1 MLLALAADARS
12 FRLLADS
19 DRTTRLGASIAARY
33 IASIALAGG
42 RRVVVVEKTEKG
54 GAKAEKVPSAGSRR
68 APRDLRAEAQRVPR
82 LYSVSTLSRNDRAA
96 IERRLLPHYCYT
108 PPLTLLW

>member
-1 MLLALAADARS
+1 VSPPRAAYPLLLALAADARS

-42 RRVVVVEKTEKG
+42 WRVVVVEKPEKG
-54 GAKAEKVPSAGSRR
+54 GAPKRSSIARG
-68 APRDLRAEAQRVPR
+68 
-82 LYSVSTLSRNDRAA
+82 
-96 IERRLLPHYCYT
+96 
-108 PPLTLLW
+108 

>member
-54 GAKAEKVPSAGSRR
+54 GAPKKYPALARGGHRKTYARKR
-68 APRDLRAEAQRVPR
+68 NAFLA
-82 LYSVSTLSRNDRAA
+82 STLSRHSRG
-96 IERRLLPHYCYT
+96 T
-108 PPLTLLW
+108 K